1 MCGGTREDLA
11 LDERMEQFVERMGM
25 VTEADGLPRIA
36 GRMFGLLLVTPGELS
51 IDELASI
58 LSVSKASVS
67 NDARRL
73 VQTGVLERR
82 SRPADRKDY
91 YAIAPDVFQRS
102 VEVRLENLKKFHALA
117 SEARAVAG
125 DDPEVLHRLDAWAE
139 AHRLLMIAL
148 ERLWTEMQ
156 DSPILHREAGNP

>member
-1 MCGGTREDLA
+1 MQ
-11 LDERMEQFVERMGM
+11 QFVERMGM

-51 IDELASI
+51 IDELAST

-67 NDARRL
+67 SDARRL
-73 VQTGVLERR
+73 VQMGVLERR

-91 YAIAPDVFQRS
+91 YGVAPDVFRRS
-102 VEVRLENLKKFHALA
+102 VEVRLENLRQFHALA

-125 DDPEVLHRLDAWAE
+125 DDPEVLQRLAAWAE
-139 AHRLLMIAL
+139 AHRLLLIAV
-148 ERLWTEMQ
+148 ERLWSDMQ
-156 DSPILHREAGNP
+156 ASPLLSRESGNA